1 MADTLV
7 VSDLEKSDTG
17 LVSMR
22 LKADEIDDELWFQ
35 LPHGFKP
42 HSDQVAAAIGA
53 VFGNRFE
60 TIEFDAPLTA
70 RVVEKLGSATGT
82 QWKVPS
88 TCPDGPVGGE
98 SITLSFSG
106 GFDSLAALAVLGDL
120 ANLVSID
127 FGGGF
132 ERERRFFSKFDPAMI
147 GTNARKFE
155 SSWTFMGLG
164 VILLREFYEADYF
177 AFGSIF
183 EASPWN
189 FLSRTGRMR
198 SHPIFEA
205 AGLTAVNPIVGLSEF
220 ATAELAVRQYPEKIV
235 DSLISLASVKSEKF
249 YRKTLMLELSKRRNG
264 LTIDTRSLPASEWES
279 RLQIGKSF
287 AADFLAPGM
296 FNFLGSKASQWME
309 TPGAFVDNFAE
320 LSLDFYWRDNTENI
334 MDVPP
339 RIAAK
344 IASRKAELGIESYR
358 SRDWDELREVIS
370 FLKLYHSFPGR
381 TF

>member
-1 MADTLV
+1 MTNTLV

-22 LKADEIDDELWFQ
+22 LKANEIDDELWFQ

-42 HSDQVAAAIGA
+42 HSDQVAAAVGA

-60 TIEFDAPLTA
+60 VIEFNEPLTTRA
-70 RVVEKLGSATGT
+70 VEKLSSATKT

-88 TCPDGPVGGE
+88 ICKGSPTSGDN
-98 SITLSFSG
+98 IALSFSG
-106 GFDSLAALAVLGDL
+106 GFDSLAALAVLGET

-132 ERERRFFSKFDPAMI
+132 ERERKFFSKFETAMVE
-147 GTNARKFE
+147 TNARKFE

-164 VILLREFYEADYF
+164 VILLREFYGADYF

-189 FLSRTGRMR
+189 FLSRSGRIR
-198 SHPIFEA
+198 SHPVFDA

-220 ATAELAVRQYPEKIV
+220 ATADLAVRKYPEQIV
-235 DSLISLASVKSEKF
+235 DSLLSLASVKSEKF
-249 YRKTLMLELSKRRNG
+249 YRKMLMLELSKRRNG
-264 LTIDTRSLPASEWES
+264 LTIDTGALPSPEWDS
-279 RLQIGKSF
+279 CLQIGTSF

-296 FNFLGSKASQWME
+296 FKFLGSKAKNWMDA
-309 TPGAFVDNFAE
+309 PQALVDNFTN
-320 LSLDFYWRDNTENI
+320 LSLDFYWRDNTENV

-344 IASRKAELGIESYR
+344 IASGKAELGVEAYR

-370 FLKLYHSFPGR
+370 FLKLFHSFPGR